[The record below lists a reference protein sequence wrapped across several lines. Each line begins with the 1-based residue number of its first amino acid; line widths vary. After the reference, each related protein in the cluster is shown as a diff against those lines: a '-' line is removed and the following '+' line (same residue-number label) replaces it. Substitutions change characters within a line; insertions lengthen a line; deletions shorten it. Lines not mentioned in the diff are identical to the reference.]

1 MANRIEELMYEIFR
15 LKKAAALVEASVA
28 DLKKIVADDNMQI
41 DRLSLQLLN
50 ELTANNMTTY
60 DWAAENL
67 VVEKFVRENIA
78 YTSDEDV
85 LNYLKN
91 NYASQY
97 IKTKITES
105 LDKNALKKAIKT
117 DTKLSEALESM
128 TVKSSTEYVV
138 VTDSENHKK
147 MLEHIN
153 EQKS

>member
-67 VVEKFVRENIA
+67 VVEKFVRENVG

>member
-67 VVEKFVRENIA
+67 VVEKFVRENIG

-138 VTDSENHKK
+138 VTDSENYKK